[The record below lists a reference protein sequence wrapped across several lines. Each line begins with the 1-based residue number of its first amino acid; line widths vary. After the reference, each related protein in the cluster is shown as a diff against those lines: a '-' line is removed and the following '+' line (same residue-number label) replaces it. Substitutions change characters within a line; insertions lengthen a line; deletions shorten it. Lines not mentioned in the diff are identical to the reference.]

1 MCKLGVGGSLT
12 FLSRRCPALPL
23 LAKDGILRDGIL
35 EQRLP
40 VREVGFCHLWRVFRV
55 RLGSVW
61 EGRRFKK
68 CRKSGEIG
76 KEAHEQEFESGRVVL
91 DRLFVLAQRECTLR
105 VIERVADGRR
115 WIRGW
120 LSLLLAADGNLDE
133 YFQNE
138 STMGDLRGHVDVR
151 DGVLV
156 ERVKVAGSSP
166 SRVLVALCASE
177 RNQRNQQK

>member
-1 MCKLGVGGSLT
+1 M
-12 FLSRRCPALPL
+12 
-23 LAKDGILRDGIL
+23 
-35 EQRLP
+35 
-40 VREVGFCHLWRVFRV
+40 
-55 RLGSVW
+55 
-61 EGRRFKK
+61 
-68 CRKSGEIG
+68 
-76 KEAHEQEFESGRVVL
+76 L

-156 ERVKVAGSSP
+156 EKGESGWLKSQSRPCRVVRFGAEST
-166 SRVLVALCASE
+166 
-177 RNQRNQQK
+177 